1 MFGPW
6 AEGTTPR
13 QQQTKSMH
21 FCVGFFIFQKLF
33 CYWFKFSLK
42 QHLNLNILE
51 PRSAGRFLL
60 EKKKK
65 KKKAQWLIMT
75 QSVLKTNVSSCSTE
89 LPVITADH
97 PSCGRLV
104 CRLSGKLSPGFNIPC
119 ELWLILVFPHDSTG
133 RRVFRHAASE
143 PNRTGDRGDTWSEE
157 TEESRPRR
165 VMKIC
170 VFNQQFKKNWTQS
183 WDTFL
188 EVF

>member
-1 MFGPW
+1 
-6 AEGTTPR
+6 
-13 QQQTKSMH
+13 
-21 FCVGFFIFQKLF
+21 
-33 CYWFKFSLK
+33 
-42 QHLNLNILE
+42 
-51 PRSAGRFLL
+51 
-60 EKKKK
+60 
-65 KKKAQWLIMT
+65 MT
-75 QSVLKTNVSSCSTE
+75 ESVLKTNVSSCSTE

-170 VFNQQFKKNWTQS
+170 VFNQQFKKKLNTELRYIFRSFLDFYCSNTLSSYKVTNVVSLYADDALVWLRIKLATKNNS
-183 WDTFL
+183 WVKNSFILYKFKFKGFL
-188 EVF
+188 SWNSRFINKSI